1 MALVIRAQGD
11 NASFIPRTGA
21 FIAVNFFSL
30 LLVSIWNFFSWRTH
44 FSCWFLDAIG
54 SWLFLIRSN
63 LDNCLLS
70 ELWIIWM
77 CMEWQLSG
85 LGPPVFF
92 IASINITKCDPALW
106 TTPGEILFS
115 LSWAYALYE
124 NGLVLLLQNQRERGG
139 GGVGE
144 RERESYGMSISCPV
158 LLEIFGICLTSWT
171 LCPFPQDSYHDWF
184 VGEGN
189 CAWIV

>member
-1 MALVIRAQGD
+1 
-11 NASFIPRTGA
+11 
-21 FIAVNFFSL
+21 
-30 LLVSIWNFFSWRTH
+30 
-44 FSCWFLDAIG
+44 
-54 SWLFLIRSN
+54 LFLIRSN
-63 LDNCLLS
+63 LDNSPLS

-139 GGVGE
+139 GGGRGRVME
-144 RERESYGMSISCPV
+144 CQYLV
-158 LLEIFGICLTSWT
+158 LFCWRFLA
-171 LCPFPQDSYHDWF
+171 F
-184 VGEGN
+184 V
-189 CAWIV
+189 